1 MPTFDP
7 FRESWLEC
15 SNCRK
20 LLFEKHSINE
30 IPQRCPY
37 CGVDLKY
44 IIIDKSATKVRID
57 AGEIETIR
65 EEKKWKEFQE

>member
-20 LLFEKHSINE
+20 LLFEKHTINE
-30 IPQRCPY
+30 IPQQCPH
-37 CGVDLKY
+37 CRVDLKY
-44 IIIDKSATKVRID
+44 IITDLTATKVRID
-57 AGEIETIR
+57 EDEIEKYT
-65 EEKKWKEFQE
+65 